1 MRENV
6 TLSDTVQWLLLYAFI
21 VIICRKISRFLQM
34 QIVCLD
40 HRYNEP
46 QTPDLFP
53 ILFIFLFISNL
64 VFNISSIK
72 IPII

>member
-1 MRENV
+1 MRKNI
-6 TLSDTVQWLLLYAFI
+6 TLSDTGTMFA
-21 VIICRKISRFLQM
+21 IICLYCNNMLEDFKFLQM

-53 ILFIFLFISNL
+53 ILFIFFIY
-64 VFNISSIK
+64 
-72 IPII
+72 